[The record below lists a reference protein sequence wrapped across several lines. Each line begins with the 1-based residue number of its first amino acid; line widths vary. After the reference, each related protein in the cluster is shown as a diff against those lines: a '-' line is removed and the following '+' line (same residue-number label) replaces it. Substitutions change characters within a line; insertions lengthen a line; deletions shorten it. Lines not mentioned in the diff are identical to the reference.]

1 MAANITLP
9 IIFANLTGTN
19 PASDFD
25 SNFNELVSAAN
36 NPVTYSNYLVD
47 SGTAN
52 VYAGSFTPAI
62 TQYTAG
68 LGVQM
73 KIGNTNTGASTL
85 NLNSLGTKAI
95 TYQNGAALVG
105 GELQA
110 GMVAQFFYDGAS
122 FQFVS
127 QPKLLNAMATI
138 TESYATNTGPGA
150 ASSGLNTRAL
160 NTIQYNGITGLSVAS
175 SAVSLPAGSYWFDG
189 SAPAYGYSTINSHQ
203 LILYNNTSSALAL
216 TGTAEYSYLGTS
228 QTRSRVS
235 GLLTFSVTTSLSLKH
250 WFSGAQAT
258 DGQGVTSN
266 SGYDNIFATLDIIK
280 VN

>member
-52 VYAGSFTPAI
+52 VYAGSFIPAI

-122 FQFVS
+122 FQLVS
-127 QPKLLNAMATI
+127 LPKLLNAMATI
-138 TESYATNTGPGA
+138 TESYATNTSPGGA
-150 ASSGLNTRAL
+150 LAGLNTRAL
-160 NTIQYNGITGLSVAS
+160 NAIQYNGITGLGLAS
-175 SAVSLPAGSYWFDG
+175 SAVSLLAGSYWFDG
-189 SAPAYGYSTINSHQ
+189 SAPGYPSGSNGWHQ
-203 LILYNNTSSALAL
+203 LILYNNTSSVTALV
-216 TGTAEYSYLGTS
+216 GTIEYSVVDTT

-235 GLLTFSVTTSLSLKH
+235 GLLTFTASVSLSLEH
-250 WFSGAQAT
+250 WFSGAQAP
-258 DGQGVTSN
+258 DGLGVTAN
-266 SGYDNIFATLDIIK
+266 SGYNNIYATLDIIK

>member
-9 IIFANLTGTN
+9 VIFANLTGTN

-95 TYQNGAALVG
+95 TYPNGAALGG

-110 GMVAQFFYDGAS
+110 GTVALFFYDGTS
-122 FQFVS
+122 FQLVS
-127 QPKLLNAMATI
+127 LPTLLNAMATI
-138 TESYATNTGPGA
+138 TESYVTNTGPGGA
-150 ASSGLNTRAL
+150 LSGLNTRAL
-160 NTIQYNGITGLSVAS
+160 NTIQYSGITGLSLAS

-189 SAPAYGYSTINSHQ
+189 SAPAYSASVIIFNQ

-216 TGTAEYSYLGTS
+216 PGTAEYGNGSS
-228 QTRSRVS
+228 AQTRSRVS

-250 WFSGAQAT
+250 WFSGAQSV
-258 DGQGVTSN
+258 DGLGVPSN
-266 SGYDNIFATLDIIK
+266 SGYDNIYATLDIIK